1 MTTIKQK
8 IVHLTKDKND
18 EIVNYNMVNFFFSF
32 IKLQNVGIKILL
44 ASTRLKQVSCRYFS
58 IFLQSIHKIL
68 KSRN

>member
-44 ASTRLKQVSCRYFS
+44 A
-58 IFLQSIHKIL
+58 
-68 KSRN
+68 